1 LSTATELLREDTALS
16 AFVTQFIHGLYVTIL
31 VAAVSGALGTILG
44 LFTAIIKLSQL
55 RLPALIAQ
63 GYTTIVRGLPEL
75 LVILVIY
82 FGGTAVITAISG
94 RYIEIN
100 PLGAGIAALTVVF
113 GAYCAEIFRGAI
125 NSISPGQGE
134 AASSLG
140 LSPWQA
146 WLLVILPQMIRVAL
160 PAFGNL
166 CVSLV
171 KDTSLISVVG
181 LTDIMRVAFVG
192 AGSMRAPL
200 TFYLAASALYLALT
214 SLSLASFRLL
224 ERRFLVPGNE
234 RG

>member
-1 LSTATELLREDTALS
+1 MS
-16 AFVTQFIHGLYVTIL
+16 AFVTQFTHGLYVTIL
-31 VAAVSGALGTILG
+31 VATVSGALGTILG

-125 NSISPGQGE
+125 NSISPGQWE

-234 RG
+234 KG